1 MADVLDN
8 SFKPLAFALFL
19 LITIAT
25 LAISVYF
32 SRRVRTAGHYYV
44 AGGGVKWFVNG
55 IAFAGDYLSAA
66 SFLGVAGMI
75 AFSGYDGFMYGIG
88 FLAGWIVALF
98 LIAEPLRVMGKYTF
112 ADALVQ
118 ARGTRRFGFDEAF
131 SLRRYADKLNGSL
144 LHTLNIL
151 KWCIPLAAVG
161 GYVYLQK
168 DTDVSSLMGQLGDL
182 GRWSANMVWGVSSF
196 VNGLFGKAAP
206 EEKLGGMMEGIL
218 VLGVFIAFL
227 FMFFALAK
235 DNLFGPRDME
245 WINKSSDM
253 LKGNKAAMPPAG
265 KYNAGQKGV
274 FWVMAICLLLLLVTG
289 LLFWQQWFADS
300 VPIPLQRAAVVIH
313 AISAF
318 IISLV
323 VVMHIYAALWVKGTV
338 RAMTQGTVS
347 AGWAKQNHYLW
358 YKKVTGQGADKR

>member
-1 MADVLDN
+1 MKRYLQRYGSMMRFNHWIMVLL
-8 SFKPLAFALFL
+8 FGLAGFSGLALFHPSL
-19 LITIAT
+19 FFLNN
-25 LAISVYF
+25 LF
-32 SRRVRTAGHYYV
+32 
-44 AGGGVKWFVNG
+44 GGPQWTR
-55 IAFAGDYLSAA
+55 ILHPY
-66 SFLGVAGMI
+66 LGV
-75 AFSGYDGFMYGIG
+75 
-88 FLAGWIVALF
+88 
-98 LIAEPLRVMGKYTF
+98 
-112 ADALVQ
+112 
-118 ARGTRRFGFDEAF
+118 
-131 SLRRYADKLNGSL
+131 
-144 LHTLNIL
+144 
-151 KWCIPLAAVG
+151 
-161 GYVYLQK
+161 
-168 DTDVSSLMGQLGDL
+168 
-182 GRWSANMVWGVSSF
+182 
-196 VNGLFGKAAP
+196 
-206 EEKLGGMMEGIL
+206 
-218 VLGVFIAFL
+218 GVFIAFL

-358 YKKVTGQGADKR
+358 YKKVTGEGADKR